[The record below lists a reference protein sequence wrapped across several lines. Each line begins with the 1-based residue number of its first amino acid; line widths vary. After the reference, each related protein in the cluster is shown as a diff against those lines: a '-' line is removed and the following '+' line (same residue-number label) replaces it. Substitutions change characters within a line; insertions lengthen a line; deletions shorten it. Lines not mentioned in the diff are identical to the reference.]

1 MNKPRRTQATREID
15 GIILLDKAPGL
26 TSNKCLQQIKHLLG
40 AEKAGHTGSL
50 DPLASGV
57 LPLCFGEAT
66 KVSQFLL
73 DSDKRYRARIR
84 LGITTTTA
92 DSEGEVIATATVPP
106 FASADIE
113 AALQPFLGLITQI
126 PPNYSALKQD
136 GVPLYKLARAG
147 KHIETKYRDIT
158 IHALRLLTWEWPDF
172 EVDVTCSKGTYI
184 RTLAEDIGK
193 HLGCGAH
200 ITMLRRTQA
209 GPFALA
215 DCLTLEQLQDCKE
228 KGSLDA
234 VLIPMD
240 RAIDNLPKLDISE
253 AQTLCLRQGKHVLA
267 EEQLLAAQGVREAP
281 QLRIYCNG
289 TFIGVAELSPDR
301 MLKATR
307 LLKY

>member
-1 MNKPRRTQATREID
+1 MNKPRRAHASREID

-26 TSNKCLQQIKHLLG
+26 TSNKCLQQIKYLLG
-40 AEKAGHTGSL
+40 AAKAGHTGSL

-73 DSDKRYRARIR
+73 DSDKRYRARVR
-84 LGITTTTA
+84 LGVTTTTG
-92 DSEGEVIATATVPP
+92 DSEGDILSTTAVPRFTKP
-106 FASADIE
+106 EIE
-113 AALQPFLGLITQI
+113 AALQSFLGLITQI

-147 KHIETKYRDIT
+147 KHIETKYREIT
-158 IHALRLLTWEWPDF
+158 IHALSQLAWEWPDIDI
-172 EVDVTCSKGTYI
+172 DVLCSKGTYI

-193 HLGCGAH
+193 QLGCGAH

-215 DCLTLEQLQDCKE
+215 DCLTLEQLQQHKE
-228 KGSLDA
+228 AGTLDK

-240 RAIDNLPKLDISE
+240 KAIDDLPKLDISAE
-253 AQTLCLRQGKHVLA
+253 QTLCLRQGKHVLVDT
-267 EEQLLAAQGVREAP
+267 AAEAP
-281 QLRIYCNG
+281 QMRIYCNDL
-289 TFIGVAELSPDR
+289 FIGVAELRADH